1 MSHSRRSLLKSLG
14 LSLVASLKKLN
25 YANTAGSSES
35 PAPVPQEK
43 ESHASSP
50 PFSSLHEALA
60 APASDWFG
68 ITAEGQSK
76 HRESYYTVSGKDAE
90 RLSFDIS
97 NNQILCNLSRNG
109 LLREA
114 CIATG
119 LLPIELPDSGRL
131 PLPGTRAD
139 KVLARGGP
147 WLFAIRLGDAKPTNL
162 DTLPG
167 ARVDLLGNFFPVF
180 TRRYQTLQ
188 LQFLAFAP
196 ATQSN
201 AAPPRAI
208 ITIIQI
214 QNEGQQAASGALLVP
229 ENVRPLSELDD
240 AMSGKGNDAVT
251 CLDDTTW
258 QTHFPEVNFTL
269 QPGEHRAFTFAL
281 CLGESARELRQTG
294 MTLRE
299 RPVLDWLN
307 HTWQF
312 HSSRMGRLSIPEG
325 SFYADFLTR
334 LEEVCRQAQLHMG
347 DGTFGGSF
355 FGSNILEETKIWA
368 KDCFYA
374 VLPMSL
380 FQPELCAKAIP
391 FFFQWGMPP
400 RAYGRGVQRF
410 PNSEPVTHSLGNSL
424 APLIL
429 SGAYYQMTADQSFFQ
444 EHPEILTAGRELLQK
459 VVNSRRQHP
468 FLFPSMYISDG
479 DARGDF
485 HTGTNVQVWYALHSM
500 ARLARDVYHD
510 AYAAEQWSTFASK
523 IKEEIVGHCIG
534 IGPLGKQYWEGATYD
549 RTFIV
554 GHCGESSDAT
564 LMPFY
569 GFCEADDP
577 ALIAHSRLGLSPHN
591 PYYAAAIDGIWWYD
605 GDAEWQPATFPGW
618 TTGLAGASNETD
630 LRQRL
635 EQIGRLA
642 DVDGSILWWPYQYGA
657 TDPRQV
663 ERMAIVGKCAWGSAV
678 YLCLF
683 INNVL
688 GLRVDMPER
697 RVAFRPFCPWN
708 RFTWEQCRLGRGLF
722 DVAYERAVGGIS
734 AKLTNRNAVP
744 FEAFFELT
752 LPERAMAP
760 HCKVNGQE
768 TDKFKVS
775 KHYNRPSVQVVV
787 SVAPNQARLFEV
799 NYQNNNPERS

>member
-1 MSHSRRSLLKSLG
+1 MSHSRRSLLKSVG
-14 LSLVASLKKLN
+14 LSLVAILQKPN

-35 PAPVPQEK
+35 PAPTPQER
-43 ESHASSP
+43 ELHAPSP
-50 PFSSLHEALA
+50 PFTSLHEALA
-60 APASDWFG
+60 APVSDWFG

-76 HRESYYTVSGKDAE
+76 HREGYYMVSGQDAD

-97 NNQILCNLSRNG
+97 NNQILCNFSRSG

-119 LLPIELPDSGRL
+119 LLPIELPDTGRL
-131 PLPGTRAD
+131 PLPGVRAD

-147 WLFAIRLGDAKPTNL
+147 WSFGIRLDGSTPTDL

-167 ARVDLLGNFFPVF
+167 TKVDLLGNLFPLF
-180 TRRYQTLQ
+180 TSRYKSLH
-188 LQFLAFAP
+188 LQFLGFAP
-196 ATQSN
+196 AAQSN
-201 AAPPRAI
+201 AAPPRAV

-214 QNEGQQAASGALLVP
+214 QNDGQQAASGAVLAP
-229 ENVRPLSELDD
+229 RNVRPLSELDN
-240 AMSGKGNDAVT
+240 ARTGKVNEAVT
-251 CLDDTTW
+251 CLDETIW

-269 QPGEHRAFTFAL
+269 PAGEQRVFTFAL
-281 CLGESARELRQTG
+281 CLGESARDLRQTET
-294 MTLRE
+294 MLRE

-312 HSSRMGRLSIPEG
+312 HSSRLGRLSIPEG
-325 SFYADFLTR
+325 RFYADFQTR

-347 DGTFGGSF
+347 DGSFGGSF
-355 FGSNILEETKIWA
+355 FGSNILKETMIWA

-380 FQPELCAKAIP
+380 FEPELCAKAIP
-391 FFFQWGMPP
+391 FFFEWGMPP
-400 RAYGRGVQRF
+400 RAYGRGLQRF
-410 PNSEPVTHSLGNSL
+410 PNAGPVTHSLGNSL

-429 SGAYYQMTADQSFFQ
+429 AGAYYQMTADQSFFQ
-444 EHPEILTAGRELLQK
+444 EHPEILIAGRELLEK
-459 VVNSRRQHP
+459 VLDSRRQDP
-468 FLFPSMYISDG
+468 FLFPSMYVSDG

-485 HTGTNVQVWYALHSM
+485 HTGTNVQAWYAFHSM

-510 AYAAEQWSTFASK
+510 AHTAEQWSLFASK
-523 IKEEIVGHCIG
+523 IKEDLASHCIG
-534 IGPLGKQYWEGATYD
+534 TGPQGKQYWEGATYD
-549 RTFIV
+549 WTFIV

-577 ALIAHSRLGLSPHN
+577 ALIAHSRLGLSPQN

-605 GDAEWQPATFPGW
+605 GDAGWWPATFPGW
-618 TTGLAGASNETD
+618 TTGLAGVSNETE
-630 LRQRL
+630 LRERL
-635 EQIGRLA
+635 EQIGRFA
-642 DVDGSILWWPYQYGA
+642 DVDGSIWWWPYKYGA

-663 ERMAIVGKCAWGSAV
+663 ERMEEGKCAWGSAV

-688 GLRVDMPER
+688 GLRVDMPEH

-708 RFTWEQCRLGRGLF
+708 KFTWEQCRLGRGLF
-722 DVAYERAVGGIS
+722 DVTYERASDRVS
-734 AKLTNRNAVP
+734 AKLTNRNAAL

-752 LPERAMAP
+752 LPEGATAP

-775 KHYNRPSVQVVV
+775 RRYNRPSVQVVTP
-787 SVAPNQARLFEV
+787 VAPDQAQVFEV
-799 NYQNNNPERS
+799 SYQNNSSGKC